1 LSDALIPKIKKIF
14 NVIRENKKDNKFL
27 DENYLKQKIFD
38 EIFELI
44 EVEMKQ
50 LEDRLKET
58 IV

>member
-1 LSDALIPKIKKIF
+1 M
-14 NVIRENKKDNKFL
+14 IRENKKDNKFL